1 MEKDDMDI
9 FHLHK
14 KHEHRIA
21 TRENYYKGILKKCW
35 NRINMISSL
44 HSYTTSCIFQI
55 PDFVIGIPPHDMKD
69 CSDFIL
75 NSLETNGFKVERQPN
90 NYKIFHISW
99 DKKDMKYLNSIETK
113 VNNEIQNDDKVKKTK
128 QNNRKNNYKGIDE
141 YKPTGSFLYE
151 KMWDK
156 VDQNNKL
163 LFSNF

>member
-75 NSLETNGFKVERQPN
+75 NSLLLTKLTCNLATATQPKTILKCLGGGVEVWQ
-90 NYKIFHISW
+90 
-99 DKKDMKYLNSIETK
+99 
-113 VNNEIQNDDKVKKTK
+113 
-128 QNNRKNNYKGIDE
+128 
-141 YKPTGSFLYE
+141 
-151 KMWDK
+151 
-156 VDQNNKL
+156 
-163 LFSNF
+163 